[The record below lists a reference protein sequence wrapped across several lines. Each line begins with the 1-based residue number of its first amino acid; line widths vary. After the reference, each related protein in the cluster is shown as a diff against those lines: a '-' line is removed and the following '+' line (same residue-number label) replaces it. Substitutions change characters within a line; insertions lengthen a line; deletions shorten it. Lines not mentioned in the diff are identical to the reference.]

1 MENVINGGWC
11 LDQKENQNCAKHD
24 SEDIRN
30 VYTSCCGKTL
40 DPNYKNVLKNLKSSW
55 TALTED
61 PQISMS
67 WPNKVHYIVD
77 HFQDYFEDPLVN
89 GEALGNTTDQLI
101 EHMHSEIDKIMKI
114 GGYWVNDAEKCGKIS
129 IMRS

>member
-1 MENVINGGWC
+1 MSSYSALKWHENAHEKKN
-11 LDQKENQNCAKHD
+11 
-24 SEDIRN
+24 S
-30 VYTSCCGKTL
+30 YS
-40 DPNYKNVLKNLKSSW
+40 NYKNVLKNLKSSW

-114 GGYWVNDAEKCGKIS
+114 GGYWVNDAEKCGKKQHNAILKINAFS
-129 IMRS
+129 VNIK